1 MVIGLCATTPGRLRV
16 MSRALFAILLLLA
29 APALA
34 GERLTVVE
42 LFTSQGCPNCP
53 PAQAVFEEIA
63 AAEDV
68 LALTWAVDYWDF
80 MGWRDTF
87 AAPGHMERQR
97 AYNDRFG
104 EPGVYTPELVIDGR
118 REMVGSRRAEVMA
131 ALTQLRRSL
140 RTDFAVELSEEG
152 IFCIASLPAATP
164 PRPLTLR
171 AVWYKSV
178 DTVDVTRGEN
188 AGRRLVFHN
197 VVKAARV
204 IGVWTGEEVH
214 FRFPVEPPGTTD
226 ADHLA
231 ILLEDGEAGPIYGA
245 AVMALES

>member
-1 MVIGLCATTPGRLRV
+1 MLV
-16 MSRALFAILLLLA
+16 FLA

-34 GERLTVVE
+34 GARPTVVE

-53 PAQAVFEEIA
+53 PAQAVLEEVA
-63 AAEDV
+63 AADDV

-87 AAPGHMERQR
+87 AAPGHIERQR

-104 EPGVYTPELVIDGR
+104 EPGVYTPEMVIDGR
-118 REMVGSRRAEVMA
+118 REMVGSHRAEVMV
-131 ALTQLRRSL
+131 ALAQLRQGPRP
-140 RTDFAVELSEEG
+140 DFSVELSEEG
-152 IFCIASLPAATP
+152 SFCIASLPAATP

-178 DTVDVTRGEN
+178 DEVDITRGEN
-188 AGRRLVFHN
+188 AGRRLVFRN

-204 IGVWTGEEVH
+204 IGVWKGEEVH
-214 FRFPVEPPGTTD
+214 FRFPLEPPGTTA